1 MNRGKVPVRLTILE
15 AARAHWGTMHPED
28 GDLPACFTLD
38 FRDVTGPVHNV
49 LGDGRLLR
57 ASITPA
63 ELAEALGAIPALS
76 LTGDDDDL
84 RALARVIRLLRAE
97 RKEST

>member
-1 MNRGKVPVRLTILE
+1 MNRGKMPLRLAGLE
-15 AARAHWGTMHPED
+15 AARAHWSTMHPED
-28 GDLPACFTLD
+28 GELPACFTLD
-38 FRDVTGPVHNV
+38 FRDVTGPVRNI

-63 ELAEALGAIPALS
+63 ELAEALSALPALS

-84 RALARVIRLLRAE
+84 RALMRVIRLLRPE
-97 RKEST
+97 PKEGT